1 MQGTS
6 LEGVM
11 SQPPLIRFS
20 ALGILLGLG
29 LGCASSGI
37 ISHGYAPSDYV
48 QSGFTVRAEAGA
60 PAALMGADLLSV
72 QARRNKYD
80 HCMLL
85 LKLTPSGK
93 QRFAELTQ
101 ARSVGMQTVEVLL
114 GERVIAQPRVMQAIS
129 GGQFEVVWNLTP
141 CEQAMDSFVKGGPP
155 KKPAVSWQK
164 AHQTEAKPVPPAAA
178 SKALD
183 TKAKPS
189 PPAANSQAAP
199 INSARLVSLIR
210 EEFDLAPRDPV
221 GEHTSLYD
229 LDIILRQVDRCD
241 PAVGGYKLS
250 KKTLRIMRNT
260 PFAKRGQKFAS
271 ADLAQVFMAESWYRP
286 DPSLKV
292 GEPPELDRQD
302 RSCVAKI
309 KALEDAL

>member
-1 MQGTS
+1 
-6 LEGVM
+6 M
-11 SQPPLIRFS
+11 SQPPLIHLS
-20 ALGILLGLG
+20 SLGILLGLG

-37 ISHGYAPSDYV
+37 ISHGYAPSDYA
-48 QSGFTVRAEAGA
+48 QSGFMVRAEAGV
-60 PAALMGADLLSV
+60 PAALTGADLLSV
-72 QARRNKYD
+72 QARRNKYG

-114 GERVIAQPRVMQAIS
+114 GERVIAQPRVLQAIS

-155 KKPAVSWQK
+155 KNPAVSSPK
-164 AHQTEAKPVPPAAA
+164 PPQTDV
-178 SKALD
+178 
-183 TKAKPS
+183 KPS
-189 PPAANSQAAP
+189 PPAANRQTAP
-199 INSARLVSLIR
+199 VNSPRLVSLIR

-221 GEHTSLYD
+221 GEHTSLDD
-229 LDIILRQVDRCD
+229 LYIILRQVDRCD

-286 DPSLKV
+286 DPNLKV